1 MPRIQSSNSLKEEEE
16 MNQPSKDN
24 VILLIEDSA
33 EDLEIMARAL
43 TQRLLTNERVI
54 YLQHFFMQP
63 YSQKRRLSLN

>member
-1 MPRIQSSNSLKEEEE
+1 
-16 MNQPSKDN
+16 
-24 VILLIEDSA
+24 
-33 EDLEIMARAL
+33 MARAL